1 MMMTASRIATHIT
14 AKAVVMARAKYKW
27 ITDNECN
34 EILRNMNL
42 GVAPRTTNSAK
53 SPSYYK
59 AGFFHVDASRQRK
72 AKVT

>member
-1 MMMTASRIATHIT
+1 
-14 AKAVVMARAKYKW
+14 
-27 ITDNECN
+27 
-34 EILRNMNL
+34 MNL
-42 GVAPRTTNSAK
+42 GVAARTTNSAK